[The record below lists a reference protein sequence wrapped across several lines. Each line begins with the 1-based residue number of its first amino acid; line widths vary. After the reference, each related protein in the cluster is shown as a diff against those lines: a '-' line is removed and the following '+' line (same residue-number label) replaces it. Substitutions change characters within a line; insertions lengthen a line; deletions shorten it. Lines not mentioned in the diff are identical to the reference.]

1 MKQLFK
7 NEKKGVCVR
16 QLLLPLIPI
25 IVFDVIIAKQSSIV
39 CYKLGNYLTIIILFC
54 SLSPGM
60 YEFSST
66 GQLLPILIGTQMDD
80 PSGQMVLILG
90 AERDPETDSLRPLGG
105 TMEDPDGD
113 GIL

>member
-1 MKQLFK
+1 
-7 NEKKGVCVR
+7 
-16 QLLLPLIPI
+16 
-25 IVFDVIIAKQSSIV
+25 
-39 CYKLGNYLTIIILFC
+39 
-54 SLSPGM
+54 M

-113 GIL
+113 GMLKRWIYAIVVSQKMDFVI

>member
-1 MKQLFK
+1 M
-7 NEKKGVCVR
+7 NE
-16 QLLLPLIPI
+16 
-25 IVFDVIIAKQSSIV
+25 
-39 CYKLGNYLTIIILFC
+39 NTNIIII
-54 SLSPGM
+54 SLNPYCFKSVGATFPNYFVTLLSGM

-113 GIL
+113 GMLKRWIYAIVVSQKKKWIL